1 MSSLFYWCA
10 HLFYSK
16 YPFFSDL
23 AMSTQAGNPNMEL
36 LIPMI
41 NQLQHIFT
49 AANAKL
55 TLTLPQI
62 AVVGSQSAGKSS
74 VLENIVGRDF
84 LPRGGNMV
92 TKRPLVLQLINLQ
105 GQEYA
110 VFGHKPQQRFVNY
123 VDVRAEIE
131 NDTKSV
137 VRDDMG
143 VSNIPINLTIYS
155 PHVVNLTLVDLP
167 GMVKV
172 PSQGQPPD
180 IVKKIDDIIINYIS
194 NENCLILAVTP
205 ANIDIV
211 TSDAL
216 VMARSQDPM
225 GKRTIGVLTKLD
237 MMGKG
242 HNAREVLLNKLVVL
256 ERGFI
261 GVVLRGQRLDEHGR
275 ASKELDIAGALEF
288 ERQFFQNESAYRDI
302 ADRMG
307 VPYLQRS
314 LSLQLTEH
322 ILKCLPELKR
332 DLQGRFRDLSKEVT
346 EYRASAMYENST
358 TSDTKALVGLTH
370 ELREDFDTALQ
381 GNNLK
386 EADLKTLTG
395 GARIANIFR
404 ERFPFELVK
413 VELQD
418 KDMRNQTVV
427 AIKNIRGFRSGL
439 FTPDEAFEYIVQMQ
453 ISKFEDP
460 IMKCVD
466 MVASELG
473 TIVHEATS
481 KMKRYPL
488 LRQAAEELLI
498 QYLKEREIAAKQACS
513 AYIQTQL
520 AYINTNNEDFIGF
533 ASAEKSVNSGETKRH
548 VTNQIIRKGYL
559 RVHTGVKLF
568 QAKDFFFVLST
579 DNLSWFTDA
588 DEKDKKYML
597 PLENLKIRDVEG
609 SFMAKRPQFAIFTTE
624 GKNVYKEHKVLE
636 LSVDNAEE
644 LDTWKASFL
653 RAGVYPEREQRQE
666 DSTSAADV
674 GPVDPHMERQVE
686 TINKLVSSY
695 MQIVAKMTRDYIPK
709 AIMYNIVQNVQKFVA
724 KELLA
729 HLYALPDPKSLLQES
744 EEERLRRE
752 AKIAEYEAIKNA
764 LSIIENFH
772 NNARKIAGSVIPV
785 SVVVAGMSSAS
796 TNPSMNSNNF
806 APTSNYPSNSLDT
819 TFYYQQQT
827 LGGRPSSP
835 NTLRKQPAPMFSN
848 PNAFGSRDPPPPPLR
863 PNPVANPTGGNF
875 PNFPAQMMNQPA
887 QYTKTS
893 YSSSSN
899 LIAELDPF
907 ATPVLSAISYQ
918 NGFTMS
924 TKSSPMMNQQGRA
937 SPQLANFPSPL
948 TPLTSRFKQYS
959 VAQQQQQNQ
968 DNHDADANLAFT
980 IPREYITRGD
990 LTSASLFHG
999 GIDSPSVNAIDPI
1012 LEQPVHI
1019 TKYLCL
1025 KSKTSTQQYIDHL
1038 YERIV
1043 ITSNLSHP
1051 NVRRIL
1057 SWYIA
1062 DACLYAVTGVVHRT
1076 LRHAIQSETFS
1087 LERISL
1093 LSLQI
1098 IQGTIYLQSKGLGP
1112 LTPWYTTNIELTC
1125 DDRIRL
1131 CSPTISKTKL
1141 NGGIV
1146 PHHHLWRHAPE
1157 SLIRMIIEQ
1166 DDLTSDKTIIDHTK
1180 EDVWSIGCIIIEM
1193 MINTMLFRP
1202 QNDEPSLQLFC
1213 IVQYV
1218 GGLTLSLYERFPSNV
1233 KILFSKIRLDSHQ
1246 QRLHNLLK
1254 QIINQE
1260 TLNLNEHHFYTKE
1273 NLFDL
1278 LKAMFQFQPEKRTA
1292 LHSLSEHPFY
1302 SMNSSM
1308 KNYKTRMNSLTS
1320 ILPLNTSSISIDDL
1334 IRLCIKLNLQQS
1346 RWVLTLKERCLFELI
1361 LHIKNFNLLSLYKY
1375 GLSPSLHLEIKRLI
1389 YFFTNN

>member
-1 MSSLFYWCA
+1 MW
-10 HLFYSK
+10 
-16 YPFFSDL
+16 
-23 AMSTQAGNPNMEL
+23 
-36 LIPMI
+36 
-41 NQLQHIFT
+41 
-49 AANAKL
+49 
-55 TLTLPQI
+55 
-62 AVVGSQSAGKSS
+62 
-74 VLENIVGRDF
+74 
-84 LPRGGNMV
+84 
-92 TKRPLVLQLINLQ
+92 
-105 GQEYA
+105 
-110 VFGHKPQQRFVNY
+110 
-123 VDVRAEIE
+123 
-131 NDTKSV
+131 
-137 VRDDMG
+137 
-143 VSNIPINLTIYS
+143 
-155 PHVVNLTLVDLP
+155 
-167 GMVKV
+167 
-172 PSQGQPPD
+172 
-180 IVKKIDDIIINYIS
+180 
-194 NENCLILAVTP
+194 
-205 ANIDIV
+205 
-211 TSDAL
+211 
-216 VMARSQDPM
+216 
-225 GKRTIGVLTKLD
+225 
-237 MMGKG
+237 
-242 HNAREVLLNKLVVL
+242 
-256 ERGFI
+256 
-261 GVVLRGQRLDEHGR
+261 
-275 ASKELDIAGALEF
+275 
-288 ERQFFQNESAYRDI
+288 
-302 ADRMG
+302 
-307 VPYLQRS
+307 
-314 LSLQLTEH
+314 
-322 ILKCLPELKR
+322 
-332 DLQGRFRDLSKEVT
+332 
-346 EYRASAMYENST
+346 
-358 TSDTKALVGLTH
+358 
-370 ELREDFDTALQ
+370 
-381 GNNLK
+381 
-386 EADLKTLTG
+386 
-395 GARIANIFR
+395 
-404 ERFPFELVK
+404 
-413 VELQD
+413 
-418 KDMRNQTVV
+418 
-427 AIKNIRGFRSGL
+427 
-439 FTPDEAFEYIVQMQ
+439 
-453 ISKFEDP
+453 
-460 IMKCVD
+460 
-466 MVASELG
+466 
-473 TIVHEATS
+473 
-481 KMKRYPL
+481 
-488 LRQAAEELLI
+488 
-498 QYLKEREIAAKQACS
+498 
-513 AYIQTQL
+513 
-520 AYINTNNEDFIGF
+520 
-533 ASAEKSVNSGETKRH
+533 
-548 VTNQIIRKGYL
+548 
-559 RVHTGVKLF
+559 
-568 QAKDFFFVLST
+568 
-579 DNLSWFTDA
+579 
-588 DEKDKKYML
+588 
-597 PLENLKIRDVEG
+597 
-609 SFMAKRPQFAIFTTE
+609 
-624 GKNVYKEHKVLE
+624 
-636 LSVDNAEE
+636 
-644 LDTWKASFL
+644 
-653 RAGVYPEREQRQE
+653 
-666 DSTSAADV
+666 
-674 GPVDPHMERQVE
+674 
-686 TINKLVSSY
+686 
-695 MQIVAKMTRDYIPK
+695 
-709 AIMYNIVQNVQKFVA
+709 
-724 KELLA
+724 
-729 HLYALPDPKSLLQES
+729 
-744 EEERLRRE
+744 
-752 AKIAEYEAIKNA
+752 
-764 LSIIENFH
+764 
-772 NNARKIAGSVIPV
+772 
-785 SVVVAGMSSAS
+785 
-796 TNPSMNSNNF
+796 
-806 APTSNYPSNSLDT
+806 
-819 TFYYQQQT
+819 
-827 LGGRPSSP
+827 
-835 NTLRKQPAPMFSN
+835 
-848 PNAFGSRDPPPPPLR
+848 
-863 PNPVANPTGGNF
+863 
-875 PNFPAQMMNQPA
+875 
-887 QYTKTS
+887 
-893 YSSSSN
+893 
-899 LIAELDPF
+899 
-907 ATPVLSAISYQ
+907 
-918 NGFTMS
+918 
-924 TKSSPMMNQQGRA
+924 
-937 SPQLANFPSPL
+937 
-948 TPLTSRFKQYS
+948 TSRFKQYS